1 MKIKVIIDE
10 NVDERIEIYSKDR
23 NDLVRQIEEL
33 VNKYDCNLY
42 GYYDDEITPLSLN
55 EVYRFYVENNKVYAS
70 TINKKYWIK
79 LRLYQ
84 IEEMVGSSFIKI
96 NQSCLVNKKKIKRF
110 VSSWGGSLLVELTNN
125 EKDYISRRQ
134 TKIVMESMGVKNE
147 NK

>member
-33 VNKYDCNLY
+33 VNNYDCNLY